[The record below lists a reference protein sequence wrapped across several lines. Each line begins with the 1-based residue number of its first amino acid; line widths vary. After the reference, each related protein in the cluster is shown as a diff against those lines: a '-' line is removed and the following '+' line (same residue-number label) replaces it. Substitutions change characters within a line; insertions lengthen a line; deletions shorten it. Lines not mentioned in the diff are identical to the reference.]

1 MSLELVKLT
10 VAIAAG
16 ASTGSGTFSPCP
28 SGYIEEIYLDH
39 GQTSGATCVTITESG
54 RSQPILAVSNS
65 PTDGAFYPRAI
76 AVGVANGSFGSTG
89 VVPIAVCNPL
99 MVSVT
104 GGNVAATALTVYVK
118 IREA

>member
-1 MSLELVKLT
+1 MSLRLAKLT

-16 ASTGSGTFSPCP
+16 ASTGSGTFSPFP

-39 GQTSGATCVTITESG
+39 GQTGGGTCVTITEAN
-54 RSQPILAVSNS
+54 PTKTILAVSNS

-76 AVGVANGSFGSTG
+76 AVTTANVSTGSGG

-99 MVSVT
+99 TVSVT
-104 GGNVAATALTVYVK
+104 GGNVATAALTVYAKV
-118 IREA
+118 RTL